1 MRRLAILGASGHG
14 KVVAEAALAQG
25 WDDIVFFD
33 DAWPKV
39 SSNGR
44 WSVLGNTESL
54 LRFAA
59 TYDGIAVGIGNN
71 RIRREKMDLIECK
84 DLQLATIIHP
94 SAVVSDYAL
103 IGEGTVVCANAV
115 VNVDV
120 QLGPGGVINTGAVIE
135 HDCCLGD
142 CVHVSPNAVLSGGVT
157 LGHEVWVGAGASIKQ
172 LVSVG
177 NKAVIG
183 MGSVVLRDV
192 APEVTVVG
200 NPARML

>member
-1 MRRLAILGASGHG
+1 MKRLAILGASGHG
-14 KVVAEAALAQG
+14 KVVADAALAQG
-25 WDDIVFFD
+25 WGEIAFFD

-44 WSVLGNTESL
+44 WPVLGNTESL
-54 LRFAA
+54 LNFAA
-59 TYDGIAVGIGNN
+59 SYDCIAVGIGHN
-71 RIRREKMDLIECK
+71 RTRREKMDIIERNGLK
-84 DLQLATIIHP
+84 FATIIHP

-103 IGEGTVVCANAV
+103 IGKGTVVFANAV
-115 VNVDV
+115 INVDAR
-120 QLGPGGVINTGAVIE
+120 LGAGGIINTGAVIE

-177 NKAVIG
+177 NKAIIG

-192 APEVTVVG
+192 ASEVTVAG
-200 NPARML
+200 NPVRML

>member
-14 KVVAEAALAQG
+14 KVVADTALAQG
-25 WDDIVFFD
+25 WSEIVFFD
-33 DAWPKV
+33 DAWPNV

-44 WSVLGNTESL
+44 WPVLGNTESL
-54 LRFAA
+54 LCFAA
-59 TYDGIAVGIGNN
+59 GYDGIAVGIGNN
-71 RIRREKMDLIECK
+71 SVRREKMKLIECK
-84 DLQLATIIHP
+84 GLKLATIIHP

-103 IGEGTVVCANAV
+103 IGKGTVVCAKAA

-120 QLGPGGVINTGAVIE
+120 QIGAGGIINTGAVIE

-142 CVHVSPNAVLSGGVT
+142 YVHVSPNAVLSGGVT
-157 LGHEVWVGAGASIKQ
+157 LGHEVWVGAAASIKQ

-183 MGSVVLRDV
+183 MGSVILRDV

-200 NPARML
+200 NPVRIL